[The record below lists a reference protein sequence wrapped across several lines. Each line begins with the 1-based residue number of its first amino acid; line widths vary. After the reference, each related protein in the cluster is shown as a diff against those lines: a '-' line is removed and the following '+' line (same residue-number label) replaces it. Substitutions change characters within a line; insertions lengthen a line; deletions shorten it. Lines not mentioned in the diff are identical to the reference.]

1 MYELFVGLT
10 IPKYLPKQ
18 ARAKKCIL
26 KISNIER
33 VYFYTAVWP
42 PVRPV
47 IKRCSNQKWWVQKL
61 HTGPVHRRLHRGGS
75 LYNRRL
81 IQKEQRIK
89 RDIPVTAMRKEENVF
104 VSRECDWLPIRQL
117 KETPR
122 LKKKKR
128 HGLSAT
134 RKKQRTGRQVNCDW
148 RESFCIPTGN
158 FC

>member
-61 HTGPVHRRLHRGGS
+61 HTGPASSQRRQS
-75 LYNRRL
+75 LQQAAYTKGTAY
-81 IQKEQRIK
+81 Q